1 MLKECKFCG
10 QMVDVEEDEREGYY
24 YCNCGGARAE
34 IDVQEQIEKA
44 GKNIE
49 TLFGEECIDFGF
61 APMKNVAVI
70 ETLKTLCALV
80 ARGDLGAV
88 NITIPGNGVAA
99 IKHGSKGEIKVT
111 RRVTNANTLSAE
123 MLY

>member
-1 MLKECKFCG
+1 MKECKFCG
-10 QMVDVEEDEREGYY
+10 QMVDVGDDEREGYY

-34 IDVQEQIEKA
+34 IDVQEQIEEA

-49 TLFGEECIDFGF
+49 ILFGEDCGDFGF
-61 APMKNVAVI
+61 APVRSVAVV

-88 NITIPGNGVAA
+88 SMTIPGSGVAA
-99 IKHGSKGEIKVT
+99 IKHGSKGEVKVT
-111 RRVTNANTLSAE
+111 RRVTNANTLNAAAA
-123 MLY
+123 Y